1 MVRLLAYVDL
11 LLLLHATFW
20 EFWFDIRT
28 SLCFDN
34 ILYASTMPTGQQNP
48 INTEKGT
55 VLGDAT
61 ARKVLHARNSVA
73 HPSATATRPIE
84 RRCRP
89 SQPSFSAAPLPLLSS
104 TREGDAR
111 PSTNAACLRRLW
123 GFAGTATCPH
133 IPFPEDYCEPTEPC
147 NNITCP
153 QLCGK
158 NARAYCKPGQ
168 GKG

>member
-1 MVRLLAYVDL
+1 MVRLLAYVDLL

-28 SLCFDN
+28 SL
-34 ILYASTMPTGQQNP
+34 
-48 INTEKGT
+48 GT

-61 ARKVLHARNSVA
+61 ARKVLHARNNVA
-73 HPSATATRPIE
+73 HPSATAARPIA

-111 PSTNAACLRRLW
+111 PSTNAACFRRLW

-158 NARAYCKPGQ
+158 NARAYCKPGESVSSCCCHKQ
-168 GKG
+168 SNGDDKERDE